1 MPTIKDV
8 LSGLDKEKR
17 LRRIPDSAASDMLDL
32 SSNDYL
38 SLAIHAEEFME
49 EFLQRF
55 GDAPFSSS
63 ASRLLSARQEHHSA
77 FEQYLSSLYGKP
89 ALIYNSGYHANVGC
103 IGALTLPHT
112 LFVCDKLVHASIVD
126 GLKIGTSN
134 FKRFPHNN
142 IGKLNEIVEKE
153 SCNYERIIVVAES
166 IYSMDGDEAPLHK
179 LVEIKKRHHNVM
191 LYIDEAHA
199 FGVRGEKGLGIAE
212 ECSLIKDIDV
222 IIGTFGK
229 AGASAGAFAVCDEE
243 IKTLLVNCA
252 RPFIFSTAIPPVNV
266 AWSMLMTEKIT
277 GMSRQRAKL
286 RQLSQRFNK
295 EIERISGKST
305 GSSTQII
312 PFITGDSAK
321 ALDIA
326 GELRKEGI
334 IALPIRRPTV
344 PPGGERIRFSL
355 GADMDFDSFL
365 LVFKILENQRYE
377 M

>member
-1 MPTIKDV
+1 
-8 LSGLDKEKR
+8 
-17 LRRIPDSAASDMLDL
+17 MLDL

-38 SLAIHAEEFME
+38 SRHSRRRIHG
-49 EFLQRF
+49 RV
-55 GDAPFSSS
+55 SS
-63 ASRLLSARQEHHSA
+63 AIRRRAVLFVGITASFGRAGTSQRLRALSLVTLRKT
-77 FEQYLSSLYGKP
+77 YLLF
-89 ALIYNSGYHANVGC
+89 NSGYHANVGC

-126 GLKIGTSN
+126 GLKIRASN

-266 AWSMLMTEKIT
+266 A
-277 GMSRQRAKL
+277 
-286 RQLSQRFNK
+286 
-295 EIERISGKST
+295 
-305 GSSTQII
+305 
-312 PFITGDSAK
+312 
-321 ALDIA
+321 
-326 GELRKEGI
+326 
-334 IALPIRRPTV
+334 
-344 PPGGERIRFSL
+344 L
-355 GADMDFDSFL
+355 GACS
-365 LVFKILENQRYE
+365 
-377 M
+377 

>member
-1 MPTIKDV
+1 M
-8 LSGLDKEKR
+8 
-17 LRRIPDSAASDMLDL
+17 
-32 SSNDYL
+32 
-38 SLAIHAEEFME
+38 
-49 EFLQRF
+49 
-55 GDAPFSSS
+55 
-63 ASRLLSARQEHHSA
+63 
-77 FEQYLSSLYGKP
+77 
-89 ALIYNSGYHANVGC
+89 
-103 IGALTLPHT
+103 
-112 LFVCDKLVHASIVD
+112 
-126 GLKIGTSN
+126 
-134 FKRFPHNN
+134 
-142 IGKLNEIVEKE
+142 
-153 SCNYERIIVVAES
+153 
-166 IYSMDGDEAPLHK
+166 
-179 LVEIKKRHHNVM
+179 
-191 LYIDEAHA
+191 
-199 FGVRGEKGLGIAE
+199 
-212 ECSLIKDIDV
+212 
-222 IIGTFGK
+222 
-229 AGASAGAFAVCDEE
+229 CDEE

-365 LVFKILENQRYE
+365 PVFKILENQRYE